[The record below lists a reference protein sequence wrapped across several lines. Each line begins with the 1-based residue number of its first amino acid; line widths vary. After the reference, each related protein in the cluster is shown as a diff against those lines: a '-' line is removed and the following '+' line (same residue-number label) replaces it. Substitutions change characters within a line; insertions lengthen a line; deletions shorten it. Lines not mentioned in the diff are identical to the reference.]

1 VALAGSDRKGA
12 WGPHCGILNRMV
24 DPNAP
29 APDTADELFRMMYQD
44 LRRLASSR
52 LRRSENI
59 TMLDTTALVH
69 ESYLRFQHQSDLGG
83 MSQGQFLAY
92 AARVMRFVVIDFV
105 RQRHAERR
113 GGDHL
118 HVTLNT
124 DIAESISVK
133 DDDVIRIHE
142 AIEELAQ
149 VDDRLARIVEMR
161 CFAGLDEL
169 AIAEALG
176 VTDRTI
182 RRDWQ
187 KARLLLKAVLQ

>member
-1 VALAGSDRKGA
+1 
-12 WGPHCGILNRMV
+12 M

-29 APDTADELFRMMYQD
+29 APDTPDELFRQMYQD

-83 MSQGQFLAY
+83 MTQGQFLAY

-105 RQRHAERR
+105 RQRHADRR

-124 DIAESISVK
+124 DVAESVSVR
-133 DDDVIRIHE
+133 DDDVVRIHD

-161 CFAGLDEL
+161 CFAGLDEIS
-169 AIAEALG
+169 IAQALG
-176 VTDRTI
+176 ITDRTV

>member
-1 VALAGSDRKGA
+1 ML
-12 WGPHCGILNRMV
+12 
-24 DPNAP
+24 DPLAP
-29 APDTADELFRMMYQD
+29 APDSADELFRLMYQD

-52 LRRSENI
+52 LRRSEDI

-83 MSQGQFLAY
+83 MTQGQFLAY

-113 GGDHL
+113 GGDQL

-124 DIAESISVK
+124 DVAESVSVK
-133 DDDVIRIHE
+133 DDDVVRIHD

-169 AIAEALG
+169 AIAQALG
-176 VTDRTI
+176 VTDRTV

>member
-1 VALAGSDRKGA
+1 
-12 WGPHCGILNRMV
+12 
-24 DPNAP
+24 
-29 APDTADELFRMMYQD
+29 
-44 LRRLASSR
+44 
-52 LRRSENI
+52 
-59 TMLDTTALVH
+59 VH

-83 MSQGQFLAY
+83 MTQGQFLAY

-113 GGDHL
+113 GGDQL

-124 DIAESISVK
+124 EIGESVSRP
-133 DDDVIRIHE
+133 DDEVLRVHE

-161 CFAGLDEL
+161 CFAGLDEIS
-169 AIAEALG
+169 IAQALG
-176 VTDRTI
+176 ITDRTV

>member
-1 VALAGSDRKGA
+1 MPDLD
-12 WGPHCGILNRMV
+12 
-24 DPNAP
+24 AP
-29 APDTADELFRMMYQD
+29 APNDADQLFRAMYQD

-52 LRRSENI
+52 LRRSEHI

-69 ESYLRFQHQSDLGG
+69 ESYLRFQQSDLGG
-83 MSQGQFLAY
+83 LSQGQFLAY
-92 AARVMRFVVIDFV
+92 ASRVMRFVVIDFV
-105 RQRHAERR
+105 RQRRAERR
-113 GGDHL
+113 GGDQL

-124 DIAESISVK
+124 EVAESVSVK
-133 DDDVIRIHE
+133 DDDVVRIHE

-176 VTDRTI
+176 VTDRTV

>member
-1 VALAGSDRKGA
+1 
-12 WGPHCGILNRMV
+12 M
-24 DPNAP
+24 DPQAP
-29 APDTADELFRMMYQD
+29 APDTADELFRLMYQD

-52 LRRSENI
+52 LRRSESV
-59 TMLDTTALVH
+59 TLLDTTALVH

-83 MSQGQFLAY
+83 MTQGQFLAY

-124 DIAESISVK
+124 EVAESVSIK
-133 DDDVIRIHE
+133 DDDVVRIHE

-161 CFAGLDEL
+161 CFAGLDEM

-176 VTDRTI
+176 ITDRTV

>member
-1 VALAGSDRKGA
+1 ML
-12 WGPHCGILNRMV
+12 
-24 DPNAP
+24 DPQAP
-29 APDTADELFRMMYQD
+29 APETADELFRLMYQD

-69 ESYLRFQHQSDLGG
+69 ESYLRFQHQTGLDGL
-83 MSQGQFLAY
+83 SQGQFLAY

-124 DIAESISVK
+124 DLAESIAVK

-142 AIEELAQ
+142 AIEELAR

-176 VTDRTI
+176 ITDRTV

>member
-1 VALAGSDRKGA
+1 
-12 WGPHCGILNRMV
+12 M

-29 APDTADELFRMMYQD
+29 APDTPDELFRQMYQD

-83 MSQGQFLAY
+83 MTQGQFLAY

-105 RQRHAERR
+105 RQRHADRR

-124 DIAESISVK
+124 DIAESISVR
-133 DDDVIRIHE
+133 DDDVIRIHD

-161 CFAGLDEL
+161 CFAGLDEMS
-169 AIAEALG
+169 IAQALG
-176 VTDRTI
+176 ITDRTV

>member
-1 VALAGSDRKGA
+1 MAPYSRATMRT
-12 WGPHCGILNRMV
+12 
-24 DPNAP
+24 DPP
-29 APDTADELFRMMYQD
+29 APDTADELFRQMYAE
-44 LRRLASSR
+44 LRRLASAR
-52 LRRSENI
+52 LRRSEQL

-69 ESYLRFQHQSDLGG
+69 ESYLRFQGQPGLAGLSP
-83 MSQGQFLAY
+83 GQFLGY

-124 DIAESISVK
+124 DIAESVSVR
-133 DDDVIRIHE
+133 DDDVIRIHD

-161 CFAGLDEL
+161 CFAGLDEV

-176 VTDRTI
+176 VTDRTV

-187 KARLLLKAVLQ
+187 KARLLLRAVLQ

>member
-1 VALAGSDRKGA
+1 
-12 WGPHCGILNRMV
+12 M

-29 APDTADELFRMMYQD
+29 APDTADELFRLMYQD

-52 LRRSENI
+52 LRRSEDI

-69 ESYLRFQHQSDLGG
+69 ESYLRFQQQSDLGG
-83 MSQGQFLAY
+83 MTQGQFLAY

-124 DIAESISVK
+124 EVAESVAVK

-142 AIEELAQ
+142 ALEELSR

-169 AIAEALG
+169 AIAQALG
-176 VTDRTI
+176 ITDRTV
-182 RRDWQ
+182 RREWQ
-187 KARLLLKAVLQ
+187 KARLLLKAVLE

>member
-1 VALAGSDRKGA
+1 LAVTDKTPTHFVTPR
-12 WGPHCGILNRMV
+12 WHTRREML

-29 APDTADELFRMMYQD
+29 APDTADELFRTMYQD

-69 ESYLRFQHQSDLGG
+69 ESYMRFQNQSDLGG

-124 DIAESISVK
+124 EVAESVSIK
-133 DDDVIRIHE
+133 DDDVVRIHE

-161 CFAGLDEL
+161 CFAGLDEM
-169 AIAEALG
+169 AIAQALG
-176 VTDRTI
+176 ITDRTV

>member
-1 VALAGSDRKGA
+1 
-12 WGPHCGILNRMV
+12 M
-24 DPNAP
+24 DPQAP
-29 APDTADELFRMMYQD
+29 APDSADELFRLMYQD

-52 LRRSENI
+52 LRRSESV
-59 TMLDTTALVH
+59 TLLDTTALVH

-83 MSQGQFLAY
+83 MTQGQFLAY

-124 DIAESISVK
+124 EVAESVSIK
-133 DDDVIRIHE
+133 DDDVVRIHE

-149 VDDRLARIVEMR
+149 VDDRLARIVEML
-161 CFAGLDEL
+161 CFAGLDEM

-176 VTDRTI
+176 ITDRTV

>member
-1 VALAGSDRKGA
+1 
-12 WGPHCGILNRMV
+12 M
-24 DPNAP
+24 DPQAP
-29 APDTADELFRMMYQD
+29 APDSADELFRLMYQD

-52 LRRSENI
+52 LRRSESV
-59 TMLDTTALVH
+59 TLLDTTALVH

-83 MSQGQFLAY
+83 MTQGQFLAY

-124 DIAESISVK
+124 EVAESVSIK
-133 DDDVIRIHE
+133 DDDVVRIHE

-161 CFAGLDEL
+161 CFAGLDEM

-176 VTDRTI
+176 ITDRTV

>member
-1 VALAGSDRKGA
+1 
-12 WGPHCGILNRMV
+12 M

-29 APDTADELFRMMYQD
+29 APDTADELFRLMYQD

-83 MSQGQFLAY
+83 LSQGQFLAY

-124 DIAESISVK
+124 DIAESVSVK
-133 DDDVIRIHE
+133 DDDVLRIHE

>member
-1 VALAGSDRKGA
+1 ML
-12 WGPHCGILNRMV
+12 

-29 APDTADELFRMMYQD
+29 APDTADELFRTMYQD

-69 ESYLRFQHQSDLGG
+69 ESYMRFQSQSDLGG

-124 DIAESISVK
+124 EVAESVSIK
-133 DDDVIRIHE
+133 DDDVVRIHE

-161 CFAGLDEL
+161 CFAGLDEMS
-169 AIAEALG
+169 IAQALG
-176 VTDRTI
+176 VTDRTV

>member
-1 VALAGSDRKGA
+1 ML
-12 WGPHCGILNRMV
+12 
-24 DPNAP
+24 DPLAP
-29 APDTADELFRMMYQD
+29 APDSADELFRLMYQD

-52 LRRSENI
+52 LRRSEDI

-83 MSQGQFLAY
+83 MTQGQFLAY

-113 GGDHL
+113 GGDQL

-124 DIAESISVK
+124 DIAESVSVK
-133 DDDVIRIHE
+133 DDDVVRIHD

-169 AIAEALG
+169 SIAQALG
-176 VTDRTI
+176 VTDRTV

>member
-1 VALAGSDRKGA
+1 
-12 WGPHCGILNRMV
+12 M
-24 DPNAP
+24 DPQAP
-29 APDTADELFRMMYQD
+29 APDTADELFRQMYQD

-83 MSQGQFLAY
+83 MTQGQFLAY

-105 RQRHAERR
+105 RQRHADRR

-124 DIAESISVK
+124 DVAESVSVR
-133 DDDVIRIHE
+133 DDDVVRIHD

-149 VDDRLARIVEMR
+149 VDDRLARIEMR
-161 CFAGLDEL
+161 CFAGLDEI
-169 AIAEALG
+169 AIAQALG
-176 VTDRTI
+176 ITDRTV

>member
-1 VALAGSDRKGA
+1 
-12 WGPHCGILNRMV
+12 
-24 DPNAP
+24 
-29 APDTADELFRMMYQD
+29 MYQD

-52 LRRSENI
+52 LRRSEDI

-69 ESYLRFQHQSDLGG
+69 ESYLRFQHQTDLSG
-83 MSQGQFLAY
+83 MTQGQFLAY

-113 GGDHL
+113 GGDQL

-124 DIAESISVK
+124 DVAESVSVR
-133 DDDVIRIHE
+133 DDDVVRIHE
-142 AIEELAQ
+142 AIEELAR

-169 AIAEALG
+169 AIARALG
-176 VTDRTI
+176 ITDRTV

>member
-1 VALAGSDRKGA
+1 
-12 WGPHCGILNRMV
+12 M
-24 DPNAP
+24 DPQAP
-29 APDTADELFRMMYQD
+29 APDTADELFRLMYQD

-52 LRRSENI
+52 LRRSESV
-59 TMLDTTALVH
+59 TLLDTTALVH

-83 MSQGQFLAY
+83 MTQGQFLAY

-124 DIAESISVK
+124 EVAESVSIK
-133 DDDVIRIHE
+133 DDDVVRIHE

-161 CFAGLDEL
+161 CFAGLDEM
-169 AIAEALG
+169 AIAQALG
-176 VTDRTI
+176 ITDRTV

>member
-1 VALAGSDRKGA
+1 ML
-12 WGPHCGILNRMV
+12 
-24 DPNAP
+24 DPLAP
-29 APDTADELFRMMYQD
+29 APDSADELFRLMYQD

-52 LRRSENI
+52 LRRSEDI

-69 ESYLRFQHQSDLGG
+69 ESYLRFQHQTDLGG
-83 MSQGQFLAY
+83 MTQGQFLAY

-113 GGDHL
+113 GGDQL

-124 DIAESISVK
+124 DVAESVSVR
-133 DDDVIRIHE
+133 DDDVVRIHD

-169 AIAEALG
+169 AIAQALG
-176 VTDRTI
+176 ITDRTV

>member
-1 VALAGSDRKGA
+1 MFDAQ
-12 WGPHCGILNRMV
+12 
-24 DPNAP
+24 AP
-29 APDTADELFRMMYQD
+29 APGTPDEMFRHMYQD

-52 LRRSENI
+52 LRRSENL

-69 ESYLRFQHQSDLGG
+69 ESYLRFQQQSDLGG
-83 MSQGQFLAY
+83 LTQGQFLAY
-92 AARVMRFVVIDFV
+92 ASRVMRFVVIDFV

-113 GGDHL
+113 GGDQL

-124 DIAESISVK
+124 DLADSIAVK
-133 DDDVIRIHE
+133 DDDVLRIHE
-142 AIEELAQ
+142 ALEELAQ

-161 CFAGLDEL
+161 CFAGLDEM

-187 KARLLLKAVLQ
+187 KARVLLKAVLQ